1 MKRTLLT
8 FALLCCVFLSAH
20 SQRVLSLDSCRALA
34 LSGNKT
40 LAIGHARTDKALY
53 DHKAARTNYLPSVAI
68 MAGYMR
74 TGDQISLLSDGQKQA
89 LSTMGTQLGAGLN
102 QAASAILQ
110 QFPDLAPL
118 VGAIGSQL
126 PAGLDAVGKRIV
138 DAFETDTRNMGGG
151 AIILTQPLYMG
162 GKIKA
167 YDRIT
172 KYAEQIAGEQQRADR
187 QNVILETDRAY
198 WQVVS
203 LVNKKKL
210 AENYLDML
218 RHLQSDV
225 EKMMAEGLAT
235 RANELAVSVKVN
247 EAEMTLTKVNDGLTL
262 SRMLLCQVCG
272 LPLDTD
278 IQTVDERLQELA
290 ADTTAAVPD
299 ATQAFAMRPEL
310 TQLQTAVDIY
320 EQKVKVERAARLP
333 QLALTGGYLLTT
345 PSVFNGFENKLRGTW
360 NVGVTLSL
368 PVWHWGEARY
378 KMNAARAEATVAR
391 LQMEDAR
398 EKIELQVHQSAFN
411 VNEADKKLQL
421 SQKHMEQAEENLRT
435 ATIGFKEGVI
445 STSDVLAAQTAW
457 LQAHSNKID
466 AQIDAKITRSVL
478 QKSLGTLDAGS
489 R

>member
-8 FALLCCVFLSAH
+8 FALLCGVFLSAH

-34 LSGNKT
+34 LAGNKT
-40 LAIGHARTDKALY
+40 LAVSQARSDKALY

-68 MAGYMR
+68 VAGYMR

-102 QAASAILQ
+102 QAAGAILQ
-110 QFPDLAPL
+110 QFPDL

-138 DAFETDTRNMGGG
+138 DAFDTDTRNMGGA
-151 AIILTQPLYMG
+151 AIVLTQPLYMG

-172 KYAEQIAGEQQRADR
+172 KYAGQIAGEQLRADR

-299 ATQAFAMRPEL
+299 AARAFAMRPEL
-310 TQLQTAVDIY
+310 AQLQTAVDIY